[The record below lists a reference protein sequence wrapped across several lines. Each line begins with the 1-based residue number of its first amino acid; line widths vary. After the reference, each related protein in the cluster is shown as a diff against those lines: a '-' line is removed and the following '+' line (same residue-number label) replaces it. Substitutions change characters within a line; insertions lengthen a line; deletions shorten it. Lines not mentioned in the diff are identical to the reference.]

1 MDGTSVG
8 LVGAAISLHLFLLPQ
23 HLKYHTQIHVRSRH
37 GKNRGRKISGVEPL
51 PGEDKVE
58 RDVCVSVCTCACVSV
73 GREGVSECGR
83 GGGGGGGYRNVALGI
98 CLRGT
103 TNTPL

>member
-37 GKNRGRKISGVEPL
+37 GKNRGRKISVVATL
-51 PGEDKVE
+51 L
-58 RDVCVSVCTCACVSV
+58 DVLD
-73 GREGVSECGR
+73 EI
-83 GGGGGGGYRNVALGI
+83 VAALDY
-98 CLRGT
+98 
-103 TNTPL
+103 

>member
-1 MDGTSVG
+1 MSHPSTDGWYQCGV
-8 LVGAAISLHLFLLPQ
+8 VGAAILLHLFLLPQ

-58 RDVCVSVCTCACVSV
+58 REECVCVYVCRV
-73 GREGVSECGR
+73 
-83 GGGGGGGYRNVALGI
+83 GGGV
-98 CLRGT
+98 
-103 TNTPL
+103 